1 MNKLISFLF
10 ISIILHI
17 FFIYNINQNQHEIK
31 LDKEIEINLEN
42 INSQNLL
49 NYQNQ
54 KKKIKEIYK
63 KQSQIINKIEKKEE
77 DIKEA
82 ELIEKEEIKE
92 AELIEKERLNNKIFY
107 GDRIKNINITY
118 LIEQDLGPT
127 KGSLL
132 NSPLEKNK
140 NISTTSSIG
149 MNQIE
154 FRIENNEYQID
165 SNLETNGVSIFYPS
179 KIIQKSNGFINENGL
194 NMTNYYY
201 ETEIEKREV
210 VFKNNEINL
219 VYKNKIKKFQ
229 NYENEQIQD
238 QLSFLF
244 QFMFFDVYEKNEHI
258 ITNGKKLKK
267 YKYEILNEEMISIG
281 NESYQTLHVR
291 KYNTDNQDK
300 VEFFLGKD
308 SGYIP
313 LKLVYTEKDQS
324 KIILTMIKT
333 NTIFYE

>member
-17 FFIYNINQNQHEIK
+17 FFIHNINQNYPEIK
-31 LDKEIEINLEN
+31 VNKEIEINLEN

-54 KKKIKEIYK
+54 KKRIKEIYRE
-63 KQSQIINKIEKKEE
+63 QSQIINKNEKMGEDKKEANRNE
-77 DIKEA
+77 EADIKED
-82 ELIEKEEIKE
+82 ESIREEKVD
-92 AELIEKERLNNKIFY
+92 NKIFY
-107 GDRIKNINITY
+107 GNRIKKINITY
-118 LIEQDLGPT
+118 LIEHDLGPI
-127 KGSLL
+127 KGSLI

-140 NISTTSSIG
+140 NVSTTNNIG
-149 MNQIE
+149 MDQIE
-154 FRIENNEYQID
+154 FKIENNEYQID

-179 KIIQKSNGFINENGL
+179 KLIQKSNGFINENGL

-201 ETEIEKREV
+201 ESGGEKREV
-210 VFKNNEINL
+210 VFKDNEINL
-219 VYKNKIKKFQ
+219 AYKNKIKKFK
-229 NYENEQIQD
+229 NYENEQVQD
-238 QLSFLF
+238 QVSFLF

-267 YKYEILNEEMISIG
+267 YKYEILDEELLSIG
-281 NESYQTLHVR
+281 NQSYLTLHVR

-300 VEFFLGKD
+300 VEFYLGKD

-324 KIILTMIKT
+324 KIILTIIKM
-333 NTIFYE
+333 NTIFNE